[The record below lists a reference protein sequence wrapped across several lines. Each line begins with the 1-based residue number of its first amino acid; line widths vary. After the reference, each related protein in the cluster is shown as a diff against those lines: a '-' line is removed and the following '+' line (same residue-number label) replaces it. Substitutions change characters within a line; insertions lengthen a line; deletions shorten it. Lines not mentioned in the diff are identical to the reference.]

1 MTQLDIGSARSGR
14 PAGAGRSPLRRRLG
28 SVAVAAALLG
38 GATAPSVMLAP
49 VAAAHSV
56 LISVDPEDGSQL
68 DAAPEQIVL
77 TFNEEVNQNF
87 ASVAVTAGD
96 DRTNRVAGKPMVDG
110 ETVTARVDDL
120 APGAY
125 TVGYRVTSADGHVVS
140 GSSVFTVAG
149 AEGGAGADG
158 GAAGGE
164 GGATAGESGA
174 GAEGS
179 DAGGATASDAGGESA
194 DADATEADVADE
206 TSGESSGVNPVI
218 WVVGGLAVLL
228 IGGAFVLLRRDG
240 GSGS

>member
-1 MTQLDIGSARSGR
+1 M
-14 PAGAGRSPLRRRLG
+14 
-28 SVAVAAALLG
+28 AAALLG
-38 GATAPSVMLAP
+38 GVTAPAVLLAP

-77 TFNEEVNQNF
+77 TFNEEVNRNF

-96 DRTNRVAGKPMVDG
+96 DRANRVAGEPMVDG

-149 AEGGAGADG
+149 AEGGA
-158 GAAGGE
+158 AGGE
-164 GGATAGESGA
+164 GGA

-179 DAGGATASDAGGESA
+179 AAGGATAADAGGESA

-228 IGGAFVLLRRDG
+228 IGGAFVLLRRGG
-240 GSGS
+240 GSGSGS

>member
-1 MTQLDIGSARSGR
+1 M
-14 PAGAGRSPLRRRLG
+14 
-28 SVAVAAALLG
+28 AAALLG
-38 GATAPSVMLAP
+38 GVTAPAVLLAP

-96 DRTNRVAGKPMVDG
+96 DRTNRVTGEPMVDG

-149 AEGGAGADG
+149 AEGGAGAGEAGGEG

-164 GGATAGESGA
+164 GGA

-179 DAGGATASDAGGESA
+179 AAGGATAADAGGESA

-228 IGGAFVLLRRDG
+228 IGGAFVLLRRGG

>member
-1 MTQLDIGSARSGR
+1 MTQSDSIAAGPGQAAGSGR
-14 PAGAGRSPLRRRLG
+14 PAESGSVRSPLRRRLG

-38 GATAPSVMLAP
+38 GATAPAVLLAP

-56 LISVDPEDGSQL
+56 LLSVDPQDGSQL
-68 DAAPEQIVL
+68 DASPEEIVL

-96 DRTNRVAGKPMVDG
+96 DRTNRVTG
-110 ETVTARVDDL
+110 EPVVEGDTVTARVDDL

-149 AEGGAGADG
+149 DAG

-164 GGATAGESGA
+164 DGTAPAGTTPAGTAAPGAEVGGAEAGSES
-174 GAEGS
+174 
-179 DAGGATASDAGGESA
+179 
-194 DADATEADVADE
+194 ADATEADVADE
-206 TSGESSGVNPVI
+206 TSGESSGINPVI
-218 WVVGGLAVLL
+218 WVIGGLAVLL
-228 IGGAFVLLRRDG
+228 IGGAFVLLRRGG
-240 GSGS
+240 GS

>member
-1 MTQLDIGSARSGR
+1 MTQLDFASARSGR

-96 DRTNRVAGKPMVDG
+96 DRTNRVTGEPMVDG

-149 AEGGAGADG
+149 AEGGAGAGEAGGEG

-164 GGATAGESGA
+164 GGA

-179 DAGGATASDAGGESA
+179 AAGGATAADAGGESA

-218 WVVGGLAVLL
+218 WAVGGLAVLL
-228 IGGAFVLLRRDG
+228 IGGAFVLLRRG
-240 GSGS
+240 RGSGS

>member
-1 MTQLDIGSARSGR
+1 M
-14 PAGAGRSPLRRRLG
+14 
-28 SVAVAAALLG
+28 AAALLG
-38 GATAPSVMLAP
+38 GVTAPAVLLAP

-96 DRTNRVAGKPMVDG
+96 DRTNRVTGEPMVDG

-149 AEGGAGADG
+149 AEGGA
-158 GAAGGE
+158 AGGE
-164 GGATAGESGA
+164 GGA

-179 DAGGATASDAGGESA
+179 AAGGATAADAGGESA

-218 WVVGGLAVLL
+218 WAVGGLAVLL
-228 IGGAFVLLRRDG
+228 IGGAFVLLRRG
-240 GSGS
+240 RGSGS

>member
-1 MTQLDIGSARSGR
+1 M
-14 PAGAGRSPLRRRLG
+14 
-28 SVAVAAALLG
+28 AAALLG
-38 GATAPSVMLAP
+38 GVTAPAVLLAP

-96 DRTNRVAGKPMVDG
+96 DRTNRVAGEPMVDG

-149 AEGGAGADG
+149 AEGGA
-158 GAAGGE
+158 AGGE
-164 GGATAGESGA
+164 GGA

-179 DAGGATASDAGGESA
+179 AAGGATAADAGGESA

-218 WVVGGLAVLL
+218 WAVGGLAVLL
-228 IGGAFVLLRRDG
+228 IGGAFVLLRRG
-240 GSGS
+240 RGSGS

>member
-1 MTQLDIGSARSGR
+1 MTQLRCRPVQRGGRALGGR
-14 PAGAGRSPLRRRLG
+14 PALGGRLA

-38 GATAPSVMLAP
+38 GVTAPAVLLAP

-96 DRTNRVAGKPMVDG
+96 DRTNRVTGEPMVDG

-140 GSSVFTVAG
+140 GSSVFIVAG
-149 AEGGAGADG
+149 AEGGAGAGEAGGEG

-164 GGATAGESGA
+164 GGA

-179 DAGGATASDAGGESA
+179 AAGGATAADAGGESA

-218 WVVGGLAVLL
+218 WAVGGLAVLL
-228 IGGAFVLLRRDG
+228 IGGAFVLLRRG
-240 GSGS
+240 RGSGS